1 MRHAFSSAKS
11 GWVKER
17 NGTWFWHGT
26 PVKRYERTRKLFEV
40 IVGVSMCVL
49 MVLFILLI
57 FI

>member
-1 MRHAFSSAKS
+1 MRHVFSSVKN

-17 NGTWFWHGT
+17 NGTWFWHG
-26 PVKRYERTRKLFEV
+26 PPIKSYERTRKLFEV

-49 MVLFILLI
+49 MVLFLLLL